1 MVKFKEDFC
10 MSRRGENI
18 YKRKDGRWEGR
29 YIKEYIDSKAKYASV
44 YAQSYLEVKN
54 KLILAKSNFETEN
67 NVDCESFGFYAE
79 KWLSEMKPQIKHS
92 TYVKYNN
99 IVNNHI
105 IEALGN
111 SKVSAITT
119 DVMRNFILKKLKEG
133 NIKTHSGLSAKTVTD
148 IVSVIKLI
156 LTYAK
161 AVGATNSCDFKQ
173 LAIKKNGVSEN
184 NMSKEVQDRL
194 VKYLLTDIDYTK
206 LGILLCLYTGIRI
219 GELCAMRLDDIL
231 INEKTIRVTKTMQR
245 LQTLS
250 STDTKTRIV
259 VTDPKSLSS
268 QREIPLP
275 DFLINIIIDLNYRS
289 NAYILTGTN
298 ERYIEPRTL
307 EYRFKAILKKCGLE
321 NYKFH
326 QLRHR
331 FATQCVELGFD
342 IKCLSEILGHSS
354 VNITLNR
361 YVHSTMELK
370 KNNMAKL
377 QHCIAY

>member
-1 MVKFKEDFC
+1 
-10 MSRRGENI
+10 
-18 YKRKDGRWEGR
+18 
-29 YIKEYIDSKAKYASV
+29 
-44 YAQSYLEVKN
+44 
-54 KLILAKSNFETEN
+54 
-67 NVDCESFGFYAE
+67 
-79 KWLSEMKPQIKHS
+79 
-92 TYVKYNN
+92 
-99 IVNNHI
+99 
-105 IEALGN
+105 
-111 SKVSAITT
+111 
-119 DVMRNFILKKLKEG
+119 
-133 NIKTHSGLSAKTVTD
+133 
-148 IVSVIKLI
+148 
-156 LTYAK
+156 
-161 AVGATNSCDFKQ
+161 
-173 LAIKKNGVSEN
+173 
-184 NMSKEVQDRL
+184 MSKEVQDRL

-231 INEKTIRVTKTMQR
+231 INEKTIRVTKAIQR

-250 STDTKTRIV
+250 NTDTKTRIV

-268 QREIPLP
+268 QRKIPLP
-275 DFLINIIIDLNYRS
+275 DFLISIIVNLNYRS

-307 EYRFKAILKKCGLE
+307 EYRFKAILKKCGLG

-377 QHCIAY
+377 QH